1 MNVKEFI
8 EQSKVKTL
16 HKGKLTPWKAEISE
30 LREAGMTYKQ
40 IQEFLSINEVNV
52 SLKSIAVF
60 CKKHFADIKEPK
72 PRKAGFMKRGV
83 EATSTSQQT
92 NPQPTTEPK
101 KSNYVPPSWAGDVNI
116 DDII

>member
-8 EQSKVKTL
+8 EQAKSKTS

-40 IQEFLSINEVNV
+40 IQEFLSIHKVNV
-52 SLKSIAVF
+52 SLKSITVF
-60 CKKHFADIKEPK
+60 CKKHFTNTKIEKSQTQ
-72 PRKAGFMKRGV
+72 PRQAGL
-83 EATSTSQQT
+83 ESTSKHQQA
-92 NPQPTTEPK
+92 NPQAATERK
-101 KSNYVPPSWAGDVNI
+101 KSNYVPPPWAGDADI